1 MATIFDRIC
10 TRMFGKSLSP
20 NVQATQVAATN
31 TTTKGKGKKSV
42 RINEDINEVILIEN
56 VEVFIQNKNAE
67 MRLRQKA
74 LKFRE
79 AMLSVEKKHFV
90 PPVGTV
96 LQAYSKR
103 GHLLCA
109 AVVLG
114 DHRLMEIQRGNAT
127 GPQLYPRFI
136 FNTPYEWQCWLNR
149 L

>member
-20 NVQATQVAATN
+20 NVQATQVAATAA
-31 TTTKGKGKKSV
+31 TKKKKSV
-42 RINEDINEVILIEN
+42 RINEDYNEVILIEN
-56 VEVFIQNKNAE
+56 VEAFIQNKNAE

-103 GHLLCA
+103 SHLLCA

-136 FNTPYEWQCWLNR
+136 FNSPYEWQCWLNR